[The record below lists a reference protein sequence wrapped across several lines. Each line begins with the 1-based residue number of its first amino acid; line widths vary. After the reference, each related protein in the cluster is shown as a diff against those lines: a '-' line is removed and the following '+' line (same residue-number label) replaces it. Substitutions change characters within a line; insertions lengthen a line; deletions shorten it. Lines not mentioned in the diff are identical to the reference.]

1 MKYEINYSINKFE
14 EIYPDGN
21 PVTIRQYMDEDG
33 NIVDKED
40 TIKELFKQE
49 VKIGDD
55 TFTNVIS
62 FGRFGFNE
70 ISLDNMT
77 ARQFI
82 EEVIIPHTKRMNA
95 TIKRKY
101 SEK

>member
-14 EIYPDGN
+14 EIYPDSN
-21 PVTIRQYMDEDG
+21 PVTIRQYMDKDG

-55 TFTNVIS
+55 TFTNV
-62 FGRFGFNE
+62 FGVGTFGFNE
-70 ISLDNMT
+70 LSFDDMT
-77 ARQFI
+77 AREFI
-82 EEVIIPHTKRMNA
+82 EDILIPHTKRMNA
-95 TIKRKY
+95 TIKSKY
-101 SEK
+101 SET